1 MVCKLF
7 YNEEGGDCGPV
18 EIRLV
23 FLHEEIFISFVLGIG
38 EIFLRR
44 VVVIGMAILL
54 VIGILFLNFANV
66 CAIERDCLGFSS
78 S

>member
-18 EIRLV
+18 EIGLV

-54 VIGILFLNFANV
+54 A
-66 CAIERDCLGFSS
+66 RDFIP
-78 S
+78 

>member
-18 EIRLV
+18 EIGLV

-66 CAIERDCLGFSS
+66 CTKEIV
-78 S
+78 